1 MLGRLLRQRRL
12 WGGLVASGFLTL
24 LAGIGILATDEQQA
38 NHDWGWALAGVGILA
53 MLVGGPVYIWL
64 TRSDGETAPHV
75 GADADDHSTAIAA
88 GRDVRMRDYYAA
100 PAAPAKPPRPT
111 PSFDLQHQPRSDGYV
126 HLLLTNYAE
135 AGTFHVDV
143 TRIEKA
149 ITDETTP
156 YSVKWRGYEG
166 EDRHVVTST
175 LIDLAYVEPPW
186 YDDPNSTVMF
196 VTGRRRVNNW
206 LAGRF
211 LLYSHSCQ
219 AGWDVQAEPAQGPE
233 GMPAHIALYLDEI
246 VIHVLAA
253 RIDSKEELK
262 RVVTIGF
269 SPPTWNS
276 QSGAWETSKA
286 IRVEVQ
292 ATQ

>member
-1 MLGRLLRQRRL
+1 
-12 WGGLVASGFLTL
+12 LVASGLLTL
-24 LAGIGILATDEQQA
+24 LAGVGILATDKQHA
-38 NHDWGWALAGVGILA
+38 SHDWGWALAGVGILA
-53 MLVGGPVYIWL
+53 ILVGGLRYLWL
-64 TRSDGETAPHV
+64 MRSDEETAPRV

-88 GRDVRMRDYYAA
+88 GRDVRIRDYYAA
-100 PAAPAKPPRPT
+100 PAATPARPPRQT
-111 PSFDLQHQPRSDGYV
+111 PSFDLQHQPRSDGSV
-126 HLLLTNYAE
+126 HLLLTNHVE

-149 ITDETTP
+149 LTDETTP
-156 YSVKWRGYEG
+156 YSVKWRGDEG

-186 YDDPNSTVMF
+186 YDDPNSTVVF
-196 VTGRRRVNNW
+196 ITGRRRVNNW
-206 LAGRF
+206 LSGRF

-219 AGWDVQAEPAQGPE
+219 PGWDVEAEPVQGPE
-233 GMPAHIALYLDEI
+233 GMPAHIALYLEEV
-246 VIHVLAA
+246 VIHVLAT
-253 RIDSKEELK
+253 RIDSKEKVK